1 MLEIVFFV
9 EGSEVTHVLNFI
21 HLLVI
26 TLYLILVLK
35 VMLKVPVVVRLEGTN
50 VVKKEQDLTLLFNF

>member
-35 VMLKVPVVVRLEGTN
+35 VMLKVPVVVRFEGTN
-50 VVKKEQDLTLLFNF
+50 VIRKEHDLTLLFNL